1 MAELTSS
8 QSLQELAA
16 MHQEVL
22 GVKGFLFA
30 YEQAANSGGFLS
42 GANGIVLRPWI
53 DEPEGSVPFDEQ
65 GGITLPAIG
74 PGFSTVLSFQVP
86 LGYDGVIKYLSNNFL
101 GGGFVDFS
109 GDIVWQILADNRPI
123 RNFSNI
129 RANKGTTGIPRP
141 VSPIR
146 IYSGQVISYVVNHFA
161 NIGLAGQ
168 VVVSLTGYLYP
179 SGKMS

>member
-1 MAELTSS
+1 MTELTSS

-22 GVKGFLFA
+22 GVRGFLFA
-30 YEQAANSGGFLS
+30 YESTNQGGGLAI
-42 GANGIVLRPWI
+42 GANGVVLRPWI

-65 GGITLPAIG
+65 DGITLPAVG
-74 PGFSTVLSFQVP
+74 AGFATVLSFQMP
-86 LGYDGVIKYLSNNFL
+86 LGYDGVIKFLSNNFL

-109 GDIVWQILADNRPI
+109 GDIIWAILADGRPI

-129 RANKGTTGIPRP
+129 RANKGTVTIPRP
-141 VSPIR
+141 ISPIR
-146 IYSGQVISYVVNHFA
+146 VYSGQLIRYVVNHVA
-161 NIGLAGQ
+161 NVGLAGQ
-168 VVVSLTGYLYP
+168 VICSLDGYLYP

>member
-16 MHQEVL
+16 MQQEVL
-22 GVKGFLFA
+22 GVRGFLFA
-30 YEQAANSGGFLS
+30 YEQATTGGNLL
-42 GANGIVLRPWI
+42 GANGMVLRPWI

-65 GGITLPAIG
+65 DGVTLPAVG
-74 PGFSTVLSFQVP
+74 AGFTIVQRFQVP

-123 RNFSNI
+123 RNFNNI

-146 IYSGQVISYVVNHFA
+146 IYSGQVITYVVNHVA
-161 NIGLAGQ
+161 NVALAGQ
-168 VVVSLTGYLYP
+168 VVCSLTGYLYP